1 MRIKLAALAVGL
13 CLFCMLTFTIGAQRQ
28 VSFGDPLPG
37 LTADELARFEDGRDT
52 FDEITTVDTGLGP
65 VFNNVSCVACHNQPA
80 RGGGSVL
87 TETRYG
93 KTNPDG
99 TFDPMADLGGSLV
112 HSQGIGTVIGPAGMV
127 CNYVGE
133 HVPTESGATIRAER
147 RTTPLFGLG
156 LVDAVPDEEFDKL
169 ARQEMHVDPNT
180 AGRPNRVMNLAT
192 GGITIGKFGWK
203 AQVPTLLQFS
213 ADAYLNEIGVTSPLF
228 PQEHC
233 PQGNCT
239 LLACD
244 PTRDPEDHAD
254 FLAFADF
261 MMLLAPP
268 ARATERLASEQGE
281 GVFRALGCASCHV
294 PRLGTGPSEVRALN
308 HVVFEPYSDFLL
320 HDMGSLGDGIGRQG
334 IATGL
339 EMRTAPLWGLRELTT
354 LLHDGRA
361 TSIDQAIPAHD
372 GQGRAARD
380 RFAALDANRKAAVLR
395 FLRSL

>member
-13 CLFCMLTFTIGAQRQ
+13 CLSGVLTLTIGAQRQ

-37 LTADELARFEDGRDT
+37 LTADELARFEEGQDT
-52 FDEITTVDTGLGP
+52 FDEVSTVETGLGP
-65 VFNNVSCVACHNQPA
+65 VFNNVSCVACHDQPA
-80 RGGGSVL
+80 RGGGSVV

-93 KTNPDG
+93 RTNSDG
-99 TFDPMADLGGSLV
+99 AFDPMVEFGGSLV
-112 HSQGIGTVIGPAGMV
+112 HSRGIGFVGT
-127 CNYVGE
+127 CNYAGE
-133 HVPTESGATIRAER
+133 HVPTEATIRADR

-169 ARQEMHVDPNT
+169 ASQEMHLDPNT
-180 AGRPNRVMNLAT
+180 AGRPNRVMNLVT
-192 GGITIGKFGWK
+192 HNITIGKFGWK

-213 ADAYLNEIGVTSPLF
+213 ADAYLNEIGVTSPLV

-233 PQGNCT
+233 PQGNCA

-244 PTRDPEDHAD
+244 PTPDPEDDAD
-254 FLAFADF
+254 VQAFADF

-268 ARATERLASEQGE
+268 ARATVRPVSEQGE
-281 GVFRALGCASCHV
+281 GVFRAIGCASCHV
-294 PRLGTGPSEVRALN
+294 PRLRTGASEVRALN

-361 TSIDQAIPAHD
+361 TSIDQAILAHD

-380 RFAALDANRKAAVLR
+380 RFAALDANRKAALLR
-395 FLRSL
+395 FLGSL